1 MNPNTTPDFI
11 NSLHAGFLHGDERA
25 ADKQTEARHVE
36 LLQDQYR
43 AIERGDFA
51 AFGNLLD
58 EDVDFEIVGPLEIP
72 IVGHHRGRQQVAAAV
87 RKNFSLLEDQR
98 PRAHA
103 VVAQGDTVV
112 IHGQESGRIR
122 DTGRAY
128 DIHWV
133 QILTFRDGKV
143 VKFREV
149 FDSAPILAAM
159 RP

>member
-1 MNPNTTPDFI
+1 MNPNAMLQFI
-11 NSLHAGFLHGDERA
+11 NALHDGFLQGDERA
-25 ADKQTEARHVE
+25 ADKNAEARHVA
-36 LLQDQYR
+36 LLQEQYR
-43 AIERGDFA
+43 AVQRGDFA
-51 AFGNLLD
+51 AFGALLD
-58 EDVDFEIVGPLEIP
+58 DEIDFEIVGPREIP
-72 IVGHHRGRQQVAAAV
+72 IVGRHRGRDQVAAAV
-87 RKNFSLLEDQR
+87 RKNFGMLEDQR
-98 PRAHA
+98 PNVQS

-112 IHGQESGRIR
+112 VHGQETGRVR

-143 VKFREV
+143 VRFREV